1 MALPSIQL
9 SDVRRD
15 EPSPAEQQ
23 RPVQPGVNKIVVYEQ
38 ADFEGLSREFTSDV
52 PDLHE
57 LDFGDCISS
66 LRVVGQPWIAYT
78 APKYEGDAY
87 ALEEGEYRTVEKDKA
102 FSALRLVHHDLADP
116 QITLYEEPDYA
127 GQSKVVTEETNLT
140 YGYFNDRVSS
150 HVVQRG
156 VWLLYK
162 HPARGG
168 WYHIAWPGER
178 LPDYKPQLGFHN
190 CLSHLRPLAPGRPAV
205 TARILWG
212 QRKVEAER
220 DVLIDE
226 IVGVNATDLEQTF
239 TTCSSREYVTTTLQ
253 SFRFSNATSLRAGL
267 SFTLAVEA
275 ANVFT
280 VEKGRSESTTR
291 RDRVEV
297 LLPAKIPPCTQ
308 LTIHVVSKEA
318 TISVPVELTVSQNER
333 SRTELGEYRC
343 VSGRTISTKYT
354 MKPAPPPGGEQAPAP
369 APSTLGH

>member
-1 MALPSIQL
+1 MVLPSIQL
-9 SDVRRD
+9 SDVQRD
-15 EPSPAEQQ
+15 SPGQAELQH
-23 RPVQPGVNKIVVYEQ
+23 PAQPGINKIIVYEH

-57 LDFGDCISS
+57 LDFGDCICS

-78 APKYEGDAY
+78 APKYEGDVY
-87 ALEEGEYRTVEKDKA
+87 ALEEGEYRTVEKNKA
-102 FSALRLVHHDLADP
+102 FSALRLVSHDLADP

-162 HPARGG
+162 HPDRGG

-178 LPDYKPQLGFHN
+178 LPDYKLELGFHN

-205 TARILWG
+205 TAHILWD
-212 QRKVEAER
+212 QRKVEDER

-267 SFTLAVEA
+267 SFTVAVEA
-275 ANVFT
+275 SNVFT
-280 VEKGRSESTTR
+280 VEKGRSESSTR

-297 LLPAKIPPCTQ
+297 LLPAKIPPRTQ
-308 LTIHVVSKEA
+308 LTIHVVSKE
-318 TISVPVELTVSQNER
+318 TTVSVPVELTISQNER
-333 SRTELGEYRC
+333 IKTELGEYRC
-343 VSGRTISTKYT
+343 VSGRIISTKYT
-354 MKPAPPPGGEQAPAP
+354 MKPATPPGGEQAPT
-369 APSTLGH
+369 PSTLGH